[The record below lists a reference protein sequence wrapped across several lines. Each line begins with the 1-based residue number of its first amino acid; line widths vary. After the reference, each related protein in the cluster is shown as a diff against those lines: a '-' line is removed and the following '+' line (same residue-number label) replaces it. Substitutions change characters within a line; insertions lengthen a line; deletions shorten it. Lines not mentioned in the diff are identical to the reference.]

1 MCEQVRRLSERGG
14 EGSGPSA
21 REAAF
26 LATLS
31 QTPAP
36 QSGRRHSV
44 VTISRVP
51 TTLFGRN
58 RRESIAAF
66 PMGGATRILQGR
78 RDSSTGITGP
88 PSNSGSTHNLQLD
101 IMDDIAEIKA
111 KKVIFTISINILNVI
126 RVNNIG
132 KIELK

>member
-1 MCEQVRRLSERGG
+1 MSERGG

-36 QSGRRHSV
+36 QPGGRRHSV

-66 PMGGATRILQGR
+66 PMGGATRILQSR
-78 RDSSTGITGP
+78 RDSSAGMTGP

-111 KKVIFTISINILNVI
+111 RKVDCNFGLTTFLEIIIVI
-126 RVNNIG
+126 EYTTQYSNTYIM
-132 KIELK
+132 